1 VATTISLYT
10 QDVAHARRHAGWID
24 ELATAMSDRVRLDK
38 WLWAARL
45 YKTRSLAAQAIDL
58 GRVRIDGER
67 IKPAREARIDDALQ
81 VQIGSVRIDVVVRI
95 ISSVRGPAAVA
106 RSLYEENAASVA
118 RRERR
123 LEVRRLGAEPA
134 LALKGRPTKRD
145 GRQLRQLQRE
155 RS

>member
-1 VATTISLYT
+1 
-10 QDVAHARRHAGWID
+10 
-24 ELATAMSDRVRLDK
+24 MPDRVRLDK

-45 YKTRSLAAQAIDL
+45 YKTRSLAAQAIEL
-58 GRVRIDGER
+58 GRVRIGGER
-67 IKPAREARIDDALQ
+67 SKPARAARIGDALQ
-81 VQIGSVRIDVVVRI
+81 VQIGEVRIDVVVRA
-95 ISSVRGPAAVA
+95 ISSVRGPAVLA
-106 RSLYEENAASVA
+106 RTLYEEDAASVA

-134 LALKGRPTKRD
+134 LDLKGRPTKRD

>member
-1 VATTISLYT
+1 
-10 QDVAHARRHAGWID
+10 
-24 ELATAMSDRVRLDK
+24 MPDRVRLDK

-67 IKPAREARIDDALQ
+67 IKPAREAHIGDALQ
-81 VQIGSVRIDVVVRI
+81 VQVGAARIDVVVRI
-95 ISSVRGPAAVA
+95 ISSVRGPAVVA
-106 RSLYEENAASVA
+106 RSLYEENAASVR